1 MKSAVKRIL
10 PKWLKDSVLYTK
22 KILGLVLP
30 PLFKG
35 NSFMGSVYYA
45 ILSRQFD
52 REHQAVLAGKVAYE
66 EGVKKIGG
74 SSTLLRR
81 NIHRL
86 EKGLIMEPRRDIFA
100 EKFIE
105 ETVKTYQ
112 RAISQG
118 CLQSDEKKWFTD
130 VLVEYFSVV
139 KETDLISKAKQL
151 FLQSL
156 VESEEEKRFIPYL
169 FDELPVTDIQYDELN
184 KLFIKRRSVRWYQ
197 DKGVPMKMIEKAVNI
212 ATLAPSAC
220 NRQPYSFYV
229 SKTKSK
235 AVELAKC
242 AGGTQGWS
250 ENIPCTIVVVGDLSA
265 YPGERDRHL
274 IYIDAS
280 LAAMQLML
288 ALETLGLSTCAINWP
303 DVKMAEQKMEELLG
317 LKLYERPIMLLSVGY
332 GKENGSIPYSQKKS
346 AQVLIKKV

>member
-1 MKSAVKRIL
+1 VKSAVKRIL
-10 PKWLKDSVLYTK
+10 PKWLIDSVLYAK
-22 KILGLVLP
+22 KTLGLMLP

-35 NSFMGSVYYA
+35 NRFMGSVYYA
-45 ILSRQFD
+45 MLSRQFD

-66 EGVKKIGG
+66 KGVKQIGG

-86 EKGLIMEPRRDIFA
+86 EKGLIMEPRREIFA
-100 EKFIE
+100 EKFIG
-105 ETVKTYQ
+105 ETVNIYQ
-112 RAISQG
+112 RAMNQG
-118 CLQSDEKKWFTD
+118 GLQSDEKKWFTD
-130 VLVEYFSVV
+130 VLAEYFSVV
-139 KETDLISKAKQL
+139 KETDLISKAKQV
-151 FLQSL
+151 FQQSL
-156 VESEEEKRFIPYL
+156 VVSDEEKKFIPYF
-169 FDELPVTDIQYDELN
+169 FDELPDTDVQYDELN

-229 SKTKSK
+229 SETKLK

-242 AGGTQGWS
+242 AGGTLGWS
-250 ENIPCTIVVVGDLSA
+250 ENIPCTIVIVGDLSA

-274 IYIDAS
+274 IYIDGS

-303 DVKMAEQKMEELLG
+303 DVKIAEQKMEKLLG
-317 LKLYERPIMLLSVGY
+317 LKPYESPVMLLSVGY
-332 GKENGSIPYSQKKS
+332 AKEKGGIPYSQKKN
-346 AQVLIKKV
+346 AEVLIKKV